1 MKLLLEKYIRRNT
14 RVVCVCV
21 KESTTQLERREEEGQ
36 EGLFRFSGSEPVTI
50 QLVIWRLKRGW
61 IDAKLG
67 ELVLKL

>member
-1 MKLLLEKYIRRNT
+1 
-14 RVVCVCV
+14 VCVV